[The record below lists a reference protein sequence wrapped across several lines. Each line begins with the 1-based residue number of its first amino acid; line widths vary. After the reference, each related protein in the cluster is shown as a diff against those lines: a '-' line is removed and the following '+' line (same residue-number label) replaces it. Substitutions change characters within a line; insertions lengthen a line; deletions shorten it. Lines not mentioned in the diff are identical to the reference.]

1 MGYTKNQEEK
11 SKLIRQVF
19 ALKRKLDWDWK
30 QFNYFVVKVKNIR
43 GKIVDMEVHNLI
55 NIVKGLEVEM
65 VLKKNAEAT
74 ADDSF

>member
-1 MGYTKNQEEK
+1 MGYTKQQEEK

-19 ALKRKLDWDWK
+19 SLKRKLDWDWK
-30 QFNYFVVKVKNIR
+30 QFNYFVIKVKNIR

>member
-19 ALKRKLDWDWK
+19 ALKRKLNWDWK
-30 QFNYFVVKVKNIR
+30 QFNYFVIKVKNIR

-74 ADDSF
+74 AEDSF

>member
-1 MGYTKNQEEK
+1 
-11 SKLIRQVF
+11 
-19 ALKRKLDWDWK
+19 
-30 QFNYFVVKVKNIR
+30 
-43 GKIVDMEVHNLI
+43 MEVHNLI

>member
-30 QFNYFVVKVKNIR
+30 QFNYFVIKVKNIR

-74 ADDSF
+74 AEDSF

>member
-1 MGYTKNQEEK
+1 MGYTKQQEEK

-19 ALKRKLDWDWK
+19 VLKRKLDWDWK
-30 QFNYFVVKVKNIR
+30 QFNYFVIKVKNIR

>member
-1 MGYTKNQEEK
+1 MGYTKHQEEK

-19 ALKRKLDWDWK
+19 SLKRKLDWDWK

>member
-1 MGYTKNQEEK
+1 MGYTKQQEEK

>member
-19 ALKRKLDWDWK
+19 ALKRKLNWDWK
-30 QFNYFVVKVKNIR
+30 QFNYFVIKVKNIR

>member
-1 MGYTKNQEEK
+1 MGYTKQQEEK

-30 QFNYFVVKVKNIR
+30 QFNYFVIKVKNIR

>member
-1 MGYTKNQEEK
+1 MGYTKHQEEK

-30 QFNYFVVKVKNIR
+30 QFNYFVIKVKNIR

-74 ADDSF
+74 AEDSF